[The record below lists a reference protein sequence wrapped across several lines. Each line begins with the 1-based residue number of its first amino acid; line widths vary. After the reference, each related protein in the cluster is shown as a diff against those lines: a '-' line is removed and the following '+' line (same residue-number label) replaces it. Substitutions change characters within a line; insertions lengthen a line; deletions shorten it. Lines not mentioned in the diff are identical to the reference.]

1 MIGILI
7 IAHGNLGESLIECAS
22 HVLNKRLP
30 NTRAIGVGREDD
42 PAAVLRAAQQAVQE
56 LDDGSGVIVLTD
68 IYGATPSNIGMKL
81 MVPGKVEA
89 VAGVSLPMLIRS
101 LTYQEHPLSVMVAK
115 AVSGGHDGV
124 VQINRDICRAAN
136 TG

>member
-7 IAHGNLGESLIECAS
+7 IAHGNLGESLIECAT
-22 HVLNKRLP
+22 HVLNKRPPSLGQ
-30 NTRAIGVGREDD
+30 IGVGLNDD
-42 PAAVLRAAQQAVQE
+42 PAAILRQAQKLVAE
-56 LDDGSGVIVLTD
+56 LDDGDGVLVLAD
-68 IYGATPSNIGMKL
+68 IYGATPSNIAMKL
-81 MVPGKVEA
+81 MAPGKIEA
-89 VAGVSLPMLIRS
+89 VAGVNLPMLVRS
-101 LTYQEHPLSVMVAK
+101 LTYRDRDIATMVQK